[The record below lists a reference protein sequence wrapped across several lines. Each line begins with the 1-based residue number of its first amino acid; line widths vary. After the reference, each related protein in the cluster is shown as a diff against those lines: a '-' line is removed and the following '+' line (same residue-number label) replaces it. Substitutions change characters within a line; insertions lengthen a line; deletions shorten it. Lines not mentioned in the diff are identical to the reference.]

1 MDLAPHRP
9 ESSTSMLPEEYVQA
23 QAEHRANFLTVLMFS
38 VVMFCVVS
46 AFLITT
52 RRWEAVRTEQAR
64 INQEYAAEAAKLSQ
78 LEEIR
83 SRRVE
88 LVQKGEL
95 VHALIEPVP
104 RSVLLADLS
113 ARLPR
118 GVSLSLVEL
127 EGKRIS
133 GLIGAQAAGQVRT
146 LSQTANVAQQNATDK
161 GSRPLIIPPRFDFSL
176 TIEGVSPTNQAIADY
191 MSGLQQSE
199 LLTGVELE
207 LIQQT
212 MVDDFALRKFEIVA
226 MLRPGAHAALL
237 DIDSL
242 AAVEGTPDDGLDLY
256 EVPPEIEPEL
266 ESGGDSQMAGVEID
280 DAEQLAE
287 ASGTEG

>member
-1 MDLAPHRP
+1 MDLVPQRP
-9 ESSTSMLPEEYVQA
+9 DSSASMLPEDYVQA
-23 QAEHRANFLTVLMFS
+23 QAEHRANFITVLMFS

-52 RRWEAVRTEQAR
+52 RRWESVRLEQER
-64 INQEYAAEAAKLSQ
+64 INMEYAAEAAKLQQ
-78 LEEIR
+78 LEQIR
-83 SRRVE
+83 ERRIQ
-88 LVQKGEL
+88 LVQKGEI

-118 GVSLSLVEL
+118 GVSLTLVEL
-127 EGKRIS
+127 EGKRIAQVAA
-133 GLIGAQAAGQVRT
+133 AQAAGQVRT
-146 LSQTANVAQQNATDK
+146 LSQGTSVNAGNASDK
-161 GSRPLIIPPRFDFSL
+161 AKRPEIIPPRFDFNM

-212 MVDDFALRKFEIVA
+212 MVEDLPMRKFKILA
-226 MLRPGAHAALL
+226 KLREGAHAEML
-237 DIDSL
+237 DIEQL
-242 AAVEGTPDDGLDLY
+242 AAVQGADEEGLEMFEIPPY
-256 EVPPEIEPEL
+256 EAEGVTEIEG
-266 ESGGDSQMAGVEID
+266 SGEFAG
-280 DAEQLAE
+280 
-287 ASGTEG
+287 ASGSEG

>member
-1 MDLAPHRP
+1 MDLAPQRADTP
-9 ESSTSMLPEEYVQA
+9 TSMLPEEYVQA

-52 RRWEAVRTEQAR
+52 RRWEAVRSEQER
-64 INQEYAAEAAKLSQ
+64 INSEYAAEAAKLAQ
-78 LEEIR
+78 LEQIR
-83 SRRVE
+83 ERRVE

-133 GLIGAQAAGQVRT
+133 GLVGAQAAGQVRT
-146 LSQTANVAQQNATDK
+146 LSQTANVSQQNATDK
-161 GSRPLIIPPRFDFSL
+161 ANRPLIIPPRFDFSL

-191 MSGLQQSE
+191 MTGLQQSE
-199 LLTGVELE
+199 LLSNVELE

-212 MVDDFALRKFEIVA
+212 MVDDFALRKFKILAV
-226 MLRPGAHAALL
+226 LRPDAHAEQLNV
-237 DIDSL
+237 DQL
-242 AAVEGTPDDGLDLY
+242 AAVEGSSDDGLEMF
-256 EVPPEIEPEL
+256 EVP
-266 ESGGDSQMAGVEID
+266 GDADNVLPVED
-280 DAEQLAE
+280 DEQLAE
-287 ASGTEG
+287 ASGSEG